1 MGNGDAKLALR
12 PLEDRLHVLAPH
24 VALFPGPSD
33 IVASPSLSPSSA
45 IPFAIASPIE
55 HLGHAAPLPRSRH
68 TYPNGEDKHSLWNE
82 QDGMYCDAIQWGGHS
97 MQPVR
102 SLVGLIPLYATLTL
116 EPGPEVSGRN
126 TVNMKARG
134 RGEQFLL
141 ALASEDRLISI
152 LEKMLD
158 ESEFFSDTAFDPYRS
173 YTRTAW
179 KDTKSF
185 FVICPG
191 YATNEPVAGL
201 AVNFLFTESL
211 QRFHQY
217 YGDELQIQHRIIHI
231 FGRDINGRRALNGG
245 NQKLDF
251 DPFFRDYVWFYEY
264 DDGRG
269 LGASHQ
275 TGWSGLVAYHILQ
288 SGASCRLP
296 KTPKTPRS
304 LAHHFF
310 DETLDYQ
317 SEHGDDIHS
326 LKSAFSANE
335 LNTLSPT
342 AL

>member
-1 MGNGDAKLALR
+1 
-12 PLEDRLHVLAPH
+12 
-24 VALFPGPSD
+24 
-33 IVASPSLSPSSA
+33 
-45 IPFAIASPIE
+45 
-55 HLGHAAPLPRSRH
+55 
-68 TYPNGEDKHSLWNE
+68 
-82 QDGMYCDAIQWGGHS
+82 

-158 ESEFFSDTAFDPYRS
+158 ESEFFSDTAFDRMLSSSGRVDSLSKLHKDCMERHEVSYWPGESKSGMFGGNSNWRS
-173 YTRTAW
+173 PIW
-179 KDTKSF
+179 
-185 FVICPG
+185 
-191 YATNEPVAGL
+191 L

-251 DPFFRDYVWFYEY
+251 DPFFRDYVWFYEV
-264 DDGRG
+264 GPG
-269 LGASHQ
+269 
-275 TGWSGLVAYHILQ
+275 
-288 SGASCRLP
+288 CLP
-296 KTPKTPRS
+296 YPTEWGELSFTQDS
-304 LAHHFF
+304 EDLAHHFF

-326 LKSAFSANE
+326 LESAFSANE